1 MARLPFMFN
10 PVTITL
16 KGCFEGDDFDISL
29 ELDDNGYLLRGKRIR
44 RVLIERPR
52 ILRRTV
58 RVSSDWAVELLNDLK
73 NADIPL
79 LPEEI
84 YGCDGEFFTMT
95 VGSDFG
101 GATYKW
107 WSDPPKGWESLPKI
121 TSRMIDEFSKHLPK

>member
-1 MARLPFMFN
+1 MSGSPMFY
-10 PVTITL
+10 PIKITVR
-16 KGCFEGDDFDISL
+16 GCFEGDDFDISL
-29 ELDDNGYLLRGKRIR
+29 ALDDKGYFLRGKRIR
-44 RVLIERPR
+44 RTLSERPK

-73 NADIPL
+73 NANIPL

-84 YGCDGEFFTMT
+84 YGCDGEFFTMS

-107 WSDPPKGWESLPKI
+107 WTAPPEGWEILPKI
-121 TSRMIDEFSKHLPK
+121 TRRMIDEFSKHLPE